1 VVYRCGDNVSRQ
13 PSNII
18 LLSRDGTFKIIR

>member
-1 VVYRCGDNVSRQ
+1 VNYRREDTTPHN